1 MKFIIYAIVAIL
13 ILYFVKR
20 AKAAQAPGSQA
31 VTIPETAPGR
41 SSVPESTS
49 TSPTGISWMS
59 GKEVPIYN
67 RPVPIAPG
75 GRTGKTATRS
85 DTNPSGAN
93 IVADLTKQGY
103 TVTEITNLG
112 LMSDVDLAKAR
123 GFQAYEPST
132 PMGKSYLFD
141 VFFN

>member
-20 AKAAQAPGSQA
+20 AKAAQLPGSQA

-41 SSVPESTS
+41 ASVPESTS
-49 TSPTGISWMS
+49 SSPTGINWMS
-59 GKEVPIYN
+59 GKQVPIYN
-67 RPVPIAPG
+67 RPVAVSPG
-75 GRTGKTATRS
+75 SHTGKMATRS

-103 TVTEITNLG
+103 TVTKIVNLG
-112 LMSDVDLAKAR
+112 LMSDSDLAKAR
-123 GFQAYEPST
+123 GFQAYDSST

-141 VFFN
+141 VFFK